1 MQFPPYKYQNINNI
15 QIIDIQAAQE
25 DLNFSNQKIQRLELE
40 LKKETI
46 IFLNRFDPDFK
57 KIDDRYITIERLK
70 EIIVDQLAPK

>member
-46 IFLNRFDPDFK
+46 IFLNRFDPDLK